1 MIEYLYIMLF
11 LLMFLI
17 VINKIRITLLIKSK
31 LGELRNKRE
40 GLILFNEIKKSN
52 FLFIKKYSRQYEF
65 TVWGYCE
72 LKMRDSSKI
81 KEGFIYIM
89 PLELKL
95 THHLAKQLV
104 EDGEICKKRDS
115 KEELKNYYI
124 KKKELNI
131 YNQLYD

>member
-1 MIEYLYIMLF
+1 
-11 LLMFLI
+11 
-17 VINKIRITLLIKSK
+17 
-31 LGELRNKRE
+31 
-40 GLILFNEIKKSN
+40 
-52 FLFIKKYSRQYEF
+52 
-65 TVWGYCE
+65 
-72 LKMRDSSKI
+72 MRDSSKI

-89 PLELKL
+89 PLELTL
-95 THHLAKQLV
+95 THHLAKQLM